1 MRIAD
6 EGRHAARLAAQ
17 AIEEQVED
25 QQPEKSLGF
34 AAAGREIEEARRE
47 LVAEGVEAV
56 GKFGHA
62 RRERRN
68 MRENEGE
75 LEQPPVGVATAAIMR
90 EGLVRVQ
97 PGAPGR
103 CLPAQGGAAV
113 RIAFVRRRRTGIAG
127 CDERSEAHTS
137 ELQSLMR

>member
-1 MRIAD
+1 MRISD
-6 EGRHAARLAAQ
+6 WSSDVCSSDL
-17 AIEEQVED
+17 
-25 QQPEKSLGF
+25 
-34 AAAGREIEEARRE
+34 
-47 LVAEGVEAV
+47 
-56 GKFGHA
+56 HA

-127 CDERSEAHTS
+127 CDAEVDPTRPEERRVGTGGDSPGGYRGW
-137 ELQSLMR
+137 Q

>member
-1 MRIAD
+1 
-6 EGRHAARLAAQ
+6 
-17 AIEEQVED
+17 
-25 QQPEKSLGF
+25 
-34 AAAGREIEEARRE
+34 
-47 LVAEGVEAV
+47 
-56 GKFGHA
+56 
-62 RRERRN
+62 

-75 LEQPPVGVATAAIMR
+75 LEQPPVGVATTAIMR

-127 CDERSEAHTS
+127 CDEEVDPSPDITAFAAIGVEVPTMGSPLLVGLRRLDRKSTRLNSSH
-137 ELQSLMR
+137 